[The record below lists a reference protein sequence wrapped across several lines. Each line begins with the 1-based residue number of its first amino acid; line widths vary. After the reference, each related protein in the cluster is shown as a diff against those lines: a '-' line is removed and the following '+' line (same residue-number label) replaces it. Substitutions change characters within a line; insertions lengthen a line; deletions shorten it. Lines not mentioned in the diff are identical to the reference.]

1 MNQTHESKS
10 RKDLLEENLELKS
23 RLDEAEDTLKA
34 IQNGEI
40 DAIVTPEGEHG
51 SKVYTLESADY
62 LYRILVQEM
71 NQGVITLTDDGT
83 IFYSNSKL
91 ALMLELPLEKITGLK
106 FDKFVD
112 SADQKNYRTIFRN
125 GLKTTGSGE
134 INIKSVNGTIIPI
147 HISINCIE
155 GLKGVYAVIS
165 DLSERKYYEKLETA
179 HKNLNES
186 LEALKNSEIRYS
198 TLFDSMTEGFS
209 IVELLFDED
218 KKPVDCRYLTV
229 NDAFK
234 NHTGLKKDEIIGKT
248 NNELFPNAKNVWLKK
263 YGEVACSGE
272 PAHFQEKFGPFNRLV
287 DVHAFQTEP
296 GKIGVIFSDITE
308 KKKAEN
314 ELKKHAALLNLSNEA
329 IFSWE
334 YNGAI
339 LSWNHGAERLYGYN
353 KKEAIGSVSHE
364 LLQTVFPIKYSEF
377 MKRLATTKNWAG
389 ELTHIKKDGTKIIV
403 ESRQQL
409 ITDISGKKIIIETN
423 RDITDRKRVE
433 NQLQTTLKRFYTV
446 LSSMYGAI
454 LLVSNDN
461 RVEFINQAFCDVF
474 ELEDLPYELIGL
486 TDRDILDMI
495 KHVYVNPDEAVKH
508 IEEIVKAAKPVK
520 GEEILLSRDRTFMR
534 DFIPIYIDQKSYGRL
549 WHHMDISKLKK
560 TEEDLKISGE
570 KLSKSN
576 AELEHFAYVASHDLR
591 EPLRMITSFLQLL
604 ERRYKNQLDEDA
616 DEFIGF
622 AVDGAKRLDEMI
634 NDLLKYSHVSNTER
648 KFRPVDM
655 EHVLEHSLI
664 NLIIPTEETQ
674 ATITNDPLPT
684 VLGDEKLLI
693 QLFQNLIA
701 NAIKYRSEK
710 PPEIHISA
718 QKEDDDQYIF
728 SVKDN
733 GIGIDPKHLGRIFTI
748 FQRLH
753 RRDEFEGTG
762 IGLAIVEKI
771 VHIHSGQIWAESK
784 LGEGSTFYFTIPIK
798 K

>member
-1 MNQTHESKS
+1 MNQTPESKS
-10 RKDLLEENLELKS
+10 QKDLEEENLELKS
-23 RLDEAEDTLKA
+23 RLDEAEETLKA

-40 DAIVTPEGEHG
+40 DAIVTPDGESG

-91 ALMLELPLEKITGLK
+91 ASMLELPLEKITGMH
-106 FDKFVD
+106 FDKYVV
-112 SADQKNYRTIFRN
+112 SADHTKFRTIFKN
-125 GLKTTGSGE
+125 GLKSTGSGE

-147 HISINCIE
+147 YISINCIE
-155 GLKGVYAVIS
+155 GLKGVYAVIT

-186 LEALKNSEIRYS
+186 LIALKNSEIRYS

-209 IVELLFDED
+209 IVELLFDGD
-218 KKPVDCRYLTV
+218 KKPIDSRYLTV

-234 NHTGLKKDEIIGKT
+234 NHTGLKRDEIIGKT
-248 NNELFPNAKNVWLKK
+248 HKELFPNEKSVWLEK

-272 PAHFQEKFGPFNRLV
+272 PAHFQEKFGPLNKLV

-296 GKIGVIFSDITE
+296 GKIGVIFSDITA
-308 KKKAEN
+308 KKKAED

-339 LSWNHGAERLYGYN
+339 ISWNHGAERLYGYN
-353 KKEAIGSVSHE
+353 KKEAIGSNSHE
-364 LLQTVFPIKYSEF
+364 LLKTNFPIKYSEF
-377 MKRLATTKNWAG
+377 LKRLATTKNWAG

-403 ESRQQL
+403 ESRQQM

-454 LLVSNDN
+454 LMVSNDN

-474 ELEDLPYELIGL
+474 DLDELPFELVGL
-486 TDRDILDMI
+486 TDGDILEKI
-495 KHVYVNPDEAVKH
+495 NPVYINPDEAVSH
-508 IEEIVKAAKPVK
+508 IKEIVKTAKPVK
-520 GEEILLSRDRTFMR
+520 GEEIHLSKDRTFMR

-560 TEEDLKISGE
+560 TEKDLKISGE

-576 AELEHFAYVASHDLR
+576 EELEHFAYVASHDLR

-616 DEFIGF
+616 NEFIGF

-634 NDLLKYSHVSNTER
+634 NDLLKYSKVSNTER
-648 KFRPVDM
+648 EFKPVNM
-655 EHVLEHSLI
+655 EDVLENSLI
-664 NLIIPTEETQ
+664 NLIIPTEENQ
-674 ATITNDPLPT
+674 AIVTNEPLPT
-684 VLGDEKLLI
+684 VYGDEKLLI
-693 QLFQNLIA
+693 QVFQNLIA

-710 PPEIHISA
+710 PPEINIEVV
-718 QKEDDDQYIF
+718 KEDNHYIF

-733 GIGIDPKHLGRIFTI
+733 GIGIDPKHLDRIFTI

-753 RRDEFEGTG
+753 RKDEFEGTG

-771 VHIHSGQIWAESK
+771 VHIHGGQIWAESE
-784 LGEGSTFYFTIPIK
+784 LGEGSTFYFKIPIIN
-798 K
+798 